1 MDSLTYENHFTK
13 VSPVQSLIFLT
24 LITFTGFAFIG
35 AFLGFVVA
43 IPFFDGGFEEM
54 TVAMTDPINNESVK
68 VPLFIT
74 QAISTIIGFIILP
87 YIYGVVVLK
96 IKNHEI
102 FGKSIPSPM
111 VSLLVMIIVITFMW
125 TNSIFIEWNATLEL
139 PEALSGFEKWARNFE
154 DRAQEITK
162 FLTQFDNNAQF
173 FLALFVIAVLP
184 AIGEEFVFRGLLQNH
199 LKVITKN
206 THLAVWLAAILFS
219 FFHMQFY
226 GFVPRIIL
234 GALFGYL
241 YAWSGNL
248 SYPIIAHFVNNGFT
262 LFMMYLY
269 NKGAVEFDIE
279 STESVPI
286 TAVLISAAITAVLLF
301 VFKGY
306 FRNVEKIVET
316 NE

>member
-1 MDSLTYENHFTK
+1 MDSLTSENHFKK

-35 AFLGFVVA
+35 PFFGFVAAV
-43 IPFFDGGFEEM
+43 PFFEGSLMEM
-54 TVAMTDPINNESVK
+54 VTAMSDPINNESVK

-74 QAISTIIGFIILP
+74 QAFSTIIGFIILP
-87 YIYGVVVLK
+87 YLYGLKVLN
-96 IKNHEI
+96 IQNQEI

-111 VSLLVMIIVITFMW
+111 VSLLVMIIVITFMGV
-125 TNSIFIEWNATLEL
+125 NSIFIEWNSTLEL
-139 PEALSGFEKWARNFE
+139 PEALSGFEQWARNFE
-154 DRAQEITK
+154 DRAQEITQ

-173 FLALFVIAVLP
+173 ILALFVIAVLP

-206 THLAVWLAAILFS
+206 MHLAVWLAAILFS

-248 SYPIIAHFVNNGFT
+248 AYPIIAHFVNNGFT

-286 TAVLISAAITAVLLF
+286 STVLISAGITGVLLF
-301 VFKGY
+301 IFKGY
-306 FRNVEKIVET
+306 FRKEEKTLET
-316 NE
+316 DE